1 MQKNDKDVAEN
12 NDMNWESVEKYL
24 ASEVV
29 SGAKRESKAKNLGLI
44 CMTGLS
50 LLVIGG
56 LLFVN
61 YTQNKSIE
69 RNNQDWLDYLSQYD
83 FVSQDGEG
91 INNINTGEQGDLLN
105 GATSQI
111 EERQEQR

>member
-1 MQKNDKDVAEN
+1 MQKISENVTEN
-12 NDMNWESVEKYL
+12 NEMTWDSVEKYL

-29 SGAKRESKAKNLGLI
+29 SGAKRESKAKDLGLI
-44 CMTGLS
+44 CIFVLS
-50 LLVIGG
+50 VLVVGG

-61 YTQNKSIE
+61 FSQSRTIE
-69 RNNQDWLDYLSQYD
+69 KNNQGWLDYLSQYD

-111 EERQEQR
+111 EERQEER